1 MTMNQGYQ
9 GMRWYKCDLHLH
21 TPEDARHW
29 QDSRTHLKDPRNETD
44 LQEKARLYLR
54 QCYHLGLECIAIT
67 DHNFSTQSDHRKW
80 FLTHLIEQNSTVARE
95 LDKAALII
103 FPGFELDLRYHVLC
117 LFEPVKKSKD
127 LQKLSDILT
136 QMELPVDKRM
146 INSKPQQPRFQGR
159 SLSLREVLNKVQN
172 ESESGGIVI
181 AAHAFSNDGICN
193 DSANI
198 PDFINNPDLYAVEV
212 SEWPLAGKPKDILE
226 GHNREWRRNA
236 PGHQPAPIRSSDAK
250 RLNNST
256 DSAKNANVPGYR
268 FSWIKMSQPSIESLR
283 QAFLD
288 HSSRIC
294 LEPEPMPADH
304 THITSISVKG
314 TKFLEDQTVH
324 FSPHLNCII
333 GGRGSGKS
341 MLFESLRLAL
351 RGEVHLD
358 LSEKSSLAAKAQI
371 QRLWQT
377 FKSQTCIEAAVS
389 HGGLQ
394 DLFVVNAPGQPAQI
408 QNRHVDDP
416 PTVFRNLNTL
426 IYSQEEITE
435 LTSRQKTLIEFID
448 DLVRDQ
454 LEKPRQ
460 EAISI
465 IDRLKKAH
473 QEEEIL
479 ERIERELNSLKQEVE
494 ELSRQLEAREK
505 VQEELKKHR
514 TAQEA
519 QRYIELLRRKSL
531 EIEERIMNLAEE
543 WEAGPPAPGSRLDDF
558 QLKDFLTQAEEK
570 ISHAYR
576 ELVESLRSSVH
587 GFREKIHQALDKHPD
602 LAKVQAAITQAE
614 KGFETACR
622 EKGLTPQEA
631 GHLKEIELQYR
642 AKKAAWQAKKAER
655 DNLGKQKPDIKELF
669 DKLTLCWRQETR
681 VRQKFL
687 AEILESDAMPRIK
700 PGKDNQ
706 SGPVIQAEVT
716 FSGNREA
723 FLEDWGKLAPD
734 RRRNEGRMWDKY
746 DSNLGEHNIGDQLFN
761 AFSNYVEK
769 QNSLG
774 KSDKNP
780 GVVSEYRAGNPVQW
794 LELHL
799 EKPDDLPPRVQE
811 YLENIKT
818 VRKEKYDMWFK
829 LLVKRIPD
837 SADLELFRFDGTS
850 AGSFARDDL
859 STGQKNTAILSL
871 LLAAGKGP
879 VLIDQPED
887 QLDSEFLFQELVPM
901 IREAREKRQLIII
914 THNANIPV
922 NADAELVYA
931 LEAREGHGKCR
942 TQGGLDRRE
951 TAKAVLDIMEGSEEA
966 FRRRK
971 EKYHF

>member
-1 MTMNQGYQ
+1 MTISQGYQ

-29 QDSRTHLKDPRNETD
+29 QDSLTRLQDPRNETD

-54 QCYHLGLECIAIT
+54 QCYQLGLECIAIT
-67 DHNFSTQSDHRKW
+67 DHNFSAQPDHRKW
-80 FLTHLIEQNSTVARE
+80 FLTHLIEQNSTVAKE
-95 LDKAALII
+95 LDKADLII

-117 LFEPVKKSKD
+117 LFEPVKKGKD

-136 QMELPVDKRM
+136 AMELPMEQRM
-146 INSKPQQPRFQGR
+146 IKSKQPSFQGR
-159 SLSLREVLNKVQN
+159 CLSLREVLNKVQN
-172 ESESGGIVI
+172 ESGGIVI

-193 DSANI
+193 NTANI
-198 PDFINNPDLYAVEV
+198 PDFIDNPDLYAVEV
-212 SEWPLAGKPKDILE
+212 SEWPLEGKPKDILE
-226 GHNREWRRNA
+226 GHNHEWRRKA
-236 PGHQPAPIRSSDAK
+236 PGRQPAPIRSSDAK
-250 RLNNST
+250 RLKNST
-256 DSAKNANVPGYR
+256 DSAKDANVPGYR

-288 HSSRIC
+288 HRSRIC
-294 LEPEPMPADH
+294 LEPEPPPADH
-304 THITSISVKG
+304 TRITSISVKG
-314 TKFLEDQTVH
+314 TKFLEDQIVH

-351 RGEVHLD
+351 RGEVNLD
-358 LSEKSSLAAKAQI
+358 LSEKSSQVAKAQI

-377 FKSQTCIEAAVS
+377 FKPQTYIEVAVS
-389 HGGLQ
+389 HEGLQ
-394 DLFVVNAPGQPAQI
+394 DLFVVNAPGQPAQV
-408 QNRHVDDP
+408 QNRPVDDP

-435 LTSRQKTLIEFID
+435 LSNRQKTLIEFID
-448 DLVRDQ
+448 NLVRDQ

-473 QEEEIL
+473 QEEEVL
-479 ERIERELNSLKQEVE
+479 ERIEGELNSLKQEAE

-514 TAQEA
+514 AAQEA
-519 QRYIELLRRKSL
+519 QRYIELLKRKSL

-558 QLKDFLTQAEEK
+558 LLKDFLTQAEEK
-570 ISHAYR
+570 ISRAYR
-576 ELVESLRSSVH
+576 ELVESLRSSAH
-587 GFREKIHQALDKHPD
+587 GFREKIDQALDKHPG
-602 LAKVQAAITQAE
+602 LTKVQAAVTQAE
-614 KGFETACR
+614 KDFETACR

-655 DNLGKQKPDIKELF
+655 DNLEKQKPDIRELF
-669 DKLTLCWRQETR
+669 DKLTQYWQQETR

-700 PGKDNQ
+700 PDNDNKY
-706 SGPVIQAEVT
+706 GPIIQAQVT
-716 FSGNREA
+716 FADNREA

-734 RRRNEGRMWDKY
+734 RRRVEGRMWDKY
-746 DSNLGEHNIGDQLFN
+746 DSNLGENNIGEQLFI
-761 AFSNYVEK
+761 AFRSYVKK
-769 QNSLG
+769 QNSPG
-774 KSDKNP
+774 NSDKNP
-780 GVVSEYRAGNPVQW
+780 EAVSEYRAGNPVQW
-794 LELHL
+794 LELHFN
-799 EKPDDLPPRVQE
+799 KPDDLPPLVRE
-811 YLENIKT
+811 HLENIKA
-818 VRKEKYDMWFK
+818 VRKEKYDLWFK

-837 SADLELFRFDGTS
+837 SAELELFRFDGTS

-901 IREAREKRQLIII
+901 IRDAREKRQLIII

-922 NADAELVYA
+922 NADAELVYS

>member
-1 MTMNQGYQ
+1 MPMSQGYQ

-29 QDSRTHLKDPRNETD
+29 QDSLTRLQDPRDETD

-54 QCYHLGLECIAIT
+54 QCYQLGLECIAIT
-67 DHNFSTQSDHRKW
+67 DHNFSTQPHHRKW
-80 FLTHLIEQNSTVARE
+80 FLTHLIEQNSTVANE
-95 LDKAALII
+95 LGKSPLII
-103 FPGFELDLRYHVLC
+103 FPGFELDLHFHILC
-117 LFEPVKKSKD
+117 LFEPVEKGKD
-127 LQKLSDILT
+127 LQKLSDLLT

-146 INSKPQQPRFQGR
+146 INSKPQQPISQGR
-159 SLSLREVLNKVQN
+159 SLSLREILNKVQN
-172 ESESGGIVI
+172 ESGGIVI
-181 AAHAFSNDGICN
+181 AAHAFSNNGICN
-193 DSANI
+193 DPGNI

-212 SEWPLAGKPKDILE
+212 SKWPLEGKPKDILE
-226 GHNREWRRNA
+226 GNNCEWKRN
-236 PGHQPAPIRSSDAK
+236 PPDRPPAPIRSSDAK
-250 RLNNST
+250 RLKNST
-256 DSAKNANVPGYR
+256 DSATDANVPAYR

-288 HSSRIC
+288 HRSRIC
-294 LEPEPMPADH
+294 LEPEPTPADH

-358 LSEKSSLAAKAQI
+358 LSEKSSQVAKAQI

-377 FKSQTCIEAAVS
+377 FKPQTYIEVAVS

-394 DLFVVNAPGQPAQI
+394 DLFVVNAPGQPAQV
-408 QNRHVDDP
+408 QNRPVDDP

-448 DLVRDQ
+448 NLVGDQ

-473 QEEEIL
+473 QEEEVL
-479 ERIERELNSLKQEVE
+479 ERIEGELNSLKQEAG

-514 TAQEA
+514 AAQEA

-531 EIEERIMNLAEE
+531 EIEERIMNLTEE

-558 QLKDFLTQAEEK
+558 PLKDFLTRAEEK
-570 ISHAYR
+570 ISRAYR
-576 ELVESLRSSVH
+576 EMVESLLSSAH
-587 GFREKIHQALDKHPD
+587 GFREKIDQALDKHTG

-614 KGFETACR
+614 KDFETACR

-642 AKKAAWQAKKAER
+642 AKKAARQAKKAER
-655 DNLGKQKPDIKELF
+655 DNLEKQKPDIKELF
-669 DKLTLCWRQETR
+669 AKLTQCWQQETR

-687 AEILESDAMPRIK
+687 AEILESDAMPLIK
-700 PGKDNQ
+700 PDKDNQ
-706 SGPVIQAEVT
+706 SRPIIQAQVT
-716 FSGNREA
+716 FAGNREA

-734 RRRNEGRMWDKY
+734 RRRVEGRMWDKY
-746 DSNLGEHNIGDQLFN
+746 DSNLGENNIGDQLFN
-761 AFSNYVEK
+761 AFCNYVEK
-769 QNSLG
+769 QNSPG
-774 KSDKNP
+774 KSNKNP
-780 GVVSEYRAGNPVQW
+780 GAVSEYRAGNPVQW
-794 LELHL
+794 LKLHFD
-799 EKPDDLPPRVQE
+799 KPDDLPPLVRE
-811 YLENIKT
+811 YLENIKM
-818 VRKEKYDMWFK
+818 VRKEKYDEWYK
-829 LLVKRIPD
+829 LLVKPIPD

-901 IREAREKRQLIII
+901 IRDAREKRQLIII